1 MRVTTKVCG
10 VGAGLHPQGS
20 VEGGAEVAVCEDN
33 LQGSQP
39 KDRASSVSPRYYL
52 KIQLNESSARPRVPE
67 NSGPFVVSEVRAATR
82 TLGKGEGSHLVHG
95 VSRLGTSQV
104 GAHSVGAKAV
114 IQIESNPPH
123 PEFGAGLP

>member
-1 MRVTTKVCG
+1 M
-10 VGAGLHPQGS
+10 
-20 VEGGAEVAVCEDN
+20 AVCEGN
-33 LQGSQP
+33 LQCTQP
-39 KDRASSVSPRYYL
+39 KDRASSDSPRYYL
-52 KIQLNESSARPRVPE
+52 KIQLNESSSRPRVPE
-67 NSGPFVVSEVRAATR
+67 NAGPFVVSEVRAATR

>member
-52 KIQLNESSARPRVPE
+52 KIQLNESSARRRVPRDQ
-67 NSGPFVVSEVRAATR
+67 GPFVVSGARAAMLSR
-82 TLGKGEGSHLVHG
+82 SGGEGSRLVNG
-95 VSRLGTSQV
+95 VSELGTSQV
-104 GAHSVGAKAV
+104 
-114 IQIESNPPH
+114 ESEPCCCLQPMQTH
-123 PEFGAGLP
+123 LADTCVSRS